1 MTDWPPTGGDP
12 PTGNTPGSTG
22 GTPGDHPPTSP
33 AWTVPPAGTP
43 YGSATSTT
51 TGGTPVS
58 PGGISPPSKKLPF
71 GSGLP
76 REARLAITVIAAL
89 LIIGLV
95 IGLIF
100 WASGDDDSEDVTPP
114 IVTSTTTTA
123 PATTAAPP
131 PTVAVLPPPPPPS
144 ITITLPPTTTAPP
157 GGYDPTALG
166 PAVPLDVTGFPSQQ
180 RWEAMRQCQTGG
192 SYTEV
197 NDAGTHHGAYQFRP
211 ATWDE
216 LAGREYPSLV
226 GVLPSEASPADQDRM
241 AYALWQ
247 EFGSG
252 RWPECR
258 HTLDGTSPPTA
269 AATTAPPTT
278 APPATAPPTT
288 APPAT
293 SQPETDTPAG
303 ELPPVPPAIDLSALR
318 DTSSPASNSP
328 AITPRTTS
336 SQLPT
341 AAQWEQL
348 RQCES
353 NGDYTVRSANGLY
366 YGAYQFDVA
375 TWNGVAS
382 RHASR
387 LVNVLPSEA
396 SRQDQDFLAQKL
408 WDERGRQPWPV
419 CGAKHLPVNPNL

>member
-1 MTDWPPTGGDP
+1 M
-12 PTGNTPGSTG
+12 
-22 GTPGDHPPTSP
+22 
-33 AWTVPPAGTP
+33 
-43 YGSATSTT
+43 
-51 TGGTPVS
+51 S
-58 PGGISPPSKKLPF
+58 PGGVSPPSRRGPF
-71 GSGLP
+71 GSGLS
-76 REARLAITVIAAL
+76 REARLTITVVSGL

-100 WASGDDDSEDVTPP
+100 WATSGSDDSEDVIPP
-114 IVTSTTTTA
+114 VTSTTTTTA
-123 PATTAAPP
+123 PAAITAPP
-131 PTVAVLPPPPPPS
+131 PPAVSVLPPPPPPPV
-144 ITITLPPTTTAPP
+144 TIAPPATTTAAPT
-157 GGYDPTALG
+157 GGYDPEALG

-180 RWEAMRQCQTGG
+180 RWAAMRQCQTGG

-197 NDAGTHHGAYQFRP
+197 NDAGTHYGAYQFRP
-211 ATWDE
+211 VTWDE
-216 LAGREYPSLV
+216 LAGSEYPSLV

-258 HTLDGTSPPTA
+258 HTLDGTPPPTTA
-269 AATTAPPTT
+269 APTTAPPTT
-278 APPATAPPTT
+278 AVPAATPATAPPTT
-288 APPAT
+288 D
-293 SQPETDTPAG
+293 SG
-303 ELPPVPPAIDLSALR
+303 GPPVPPALDLASLPDINTPSV
-318 DTSSPASNSP
+318 DTPPATAS
-328 AITPRTTS
+328 TPVAPS
-336 SQLPT
+336 LPT

-366 YGAYQFDVA
+366 YGAYQFSISTWDDVA
-375 TWNGVAS
+375 G

-387 LVNVLPSEA
+387 LVGVLPSTA

-419 CGAKHLPVNPNL
+419 CGARYLPENPNL